1 MTGKE
6 RALSCIDGAETDR
19 PAVINPT
26 SIATAES
33 CRMIGVNFKDT
44 HLDSDK
50 MAALAAVGHEKL
62 GFDSV
67 MPYFS
72 VVQEAAALG
81 CTIDWG
87 DGENMPAQKNPPFA
101 EPEQFAMPA
110 DFLDRLPIRTVL
122 EAIRLLKNRI
132 GGSALI
138 IGKVMGPWTL
148 SYHLHG
154 VEDTLIDTIEDEEKL
169 HEFVGRFAEITKT
182 FAQAQFEAG
191 ADAITLADHATADL
205 VSPAAY
211 SKFLLS
217 AHKKILGFFQGQKII
232 LHCCGNTLDRIAL
245 FARAG
250 FGVYHFES
258 KNDISRSIELAGNMV
273 LTGCVNNADVLLNGR
288 REDVAAQVR
297 DIVSKGIRLVSP
309 ECAVPLKVTNAN
321 LVHIVRSVKKYAE
334 VIEDETKIRGI

>member
-1 MTGKE
+1 MTEKE
-6 RALSCIDGAETDR
+6 RALACIAGTETDR

-33 CRMIGVNFKDT
+33 CHMIGVNFKDV

-50 MAALAAVGHEKL
+50 MAALAAVGYEKL
-62 GFDSV
+62 GFDSA

-87 DGENMPAQKNPPFA
+87 GGENMPAQKNPPFA
-101 EPEQFAMPA
+101 EPEQFSMPN
-110 DFLDRLPIRTVL
+110 DFLNRLPIRTVV
-122 EAIRLLKNRI
+122 EAVRLLREKI
-132 GGSALI
+132 GEHALI

-154 VEDTLIDTIEDEEKL
+154 VEDTLIDSVEEEEKMR
-169 HEFVGRFAEITKT
+169 EFIRRFSEITIK

-205 VSPAAY
+205 VSPATY
-211 SKFLLS
+211 ERLLLP
-217 AHKKILGFFQGQKII
+217 AHKKILEHFQGKKIV

-250 FGVYHFES
+250 FDVFHFDS
-258 KNDISRSIELAGNMV
+258 KNDISKAIELAGSMK
-273 LTGCVNNADVLLNGR
+273 LTGCVNNPDVLLNGS
-288 REDVAAQVR
+288 REDVAVQVK
-297 DIVSKGIRLVSP
+297 DIVSNGIRLVSP
-309 ECAVPLKVTNAN
+309 ECAIPLKVRNEN
-321 LVHIVRSVKKYAE
+321 LAEIVKTVKSV
-334 VIEDETKIRGI
+334 